1 MRRRTVDTTIKSI
14 KFQNSHIV
22 YENFAKCTIKD
33 YEYNLTYNPTLL
45 SGSQGV
51 LTPYS
56 SSLGGDVYYI
66 NTGSNENYG
75 ILKDF
80 YTGSEFSPYTTTV
93 GLYNDAQELL
103 AIAKMSAPMPLAA
116 NTDMTFLVKFDTTWT
131 DRNYFVPSP
140 TPSPSPIC
148 IIEGTAELLTGIPV
162 SPSVTPS
169 ITTTPSVTPSI
180 TITPSVTPSITR
192 TPSVTPTVTPSI
204 SLDALASPSPTP
216 TPTKTPTK
224 TPSVTPS
231 ITPSPSPAYPT
242 ISFTQG
248 VLPWSYLYS
257 TRPQGT
263 VTNNTG
269 VNLYIYLG
277 AGINPAS
284 TGPASF
290 TSGGG
295 YSILNVNGTY
305 GYVNY
310 STSYVTLAPGQ
321 GWPFAIDL
329 SSGTAAYFDVD
340 LYYSTTPGGTLTR
353 LSSL

>member
-22 YENFAKCTIKD
+22 YENFVKCTIKD

-56 SSLGGDVYYI
+56 SSINGDVFYI

-80 YTGSEFSPYTTTV
+80 YTGSEFSPYATTV

-103 AIAKMSAPMPLAA
+103 GIAKMSAPMPLAA
-116 NTDMTFLVKFDTTWT
+116 NTDMTFLIKFDTTWV
-131 DRNYFVPSP
+131 DRPYFVPSP

-169 ITTTPSVTPSI
+169 VTTTPSVTPSI
-180 TITPSVTPSITR
+180 SVSPSIPATPSVTPSVSPAAPS
-192 TPSVTPTVTPSI
+192 PSV
-204 SLDALASPSPTP
+204 
-216 TPTKTPTK
+216 

-231 ITPSPSPAYPT
+231 VIPPSVTPTPSPSRQITSQYDFYEAYQYDCTTFNLLNTTAIMCAPK
-242 ISFTQG
+242 G
-248 VLPWSYLYS
+248 S
-257 TRPQGT
+257 TL
-263 VTNNTG
+263 NNTKFYKG
-269 VNLYIYLG
+269 LDGYAYSKF
-277 AGINPAS
+277 AGISNP
-284 TGPASF
+284 
-290 TSGGG
+290 G
-295 YSILNVNGTY
+295 YPVPIIYTFGLNTVQEACAFGI
-305 GYVNY
+305 
-310 STSYVTLAPGQ
+310 
-321 GWPFAIDL
+321 FEE
-329 SSGTAAYFDVD
+329 
-340 LYYSTTPGGTLTR
+340 
-353 LSSL
+353 

>member
-1 MRRRTVDTTIKSI
+1 MRSRTVNTTIKNI

-22 YENFAKCTIKD
+22 YENFIKCTIKD
-33 YEYNLTYNPTLL
+33 YEYNLTYNPTIL
-45 SGSQGV
+45 SGSQGA

-56 SSLGGDVYYI
+56 SSLNGDVFYI

-116 NTDMTFLVKFDTTWT
+116 NTDMTFLVKFDTTWV

-148 IIEGTAELLTGIPV
+148 IIEGTAQLLTGNPNP
-162 SPSVTPS
+162 PSVTPTPTITPTRTPSVTRTPS
-169 ITTTPSVTPSI
+169 ITPTKTTTPSITPTRTPSI
-180 TITPSVTPSITR
+180 TITPTKTPTP
-192 TPSVTPTVTPSI
+192 TPSVTKT
-204 SLDALASPSPTP
+204 PTP
-216 TPTKTPTK
+216 TPSTN
-224 TPSVTPS
+224 
-231 ITPSPSPAYPT
+231 PAVPT
-242 ISFTQG
+242 ITINQG
-248 VLPWSYLYS
+248 SLPWTYLYS
-257 TRPQGT
+257 TRPQGN

-277 AGINPAS
+277 AGLDPAS
-284 TGPASF
+284 SGPGSF

-305 GYVNY
+305 GYISY
-310 STSYVTLAPGQ
+310 STSYVTLVPGQ
-321 GWPFAIDL
+321 SWPFDITL
-329 SSGTAAYFDVD
+329 SSGNTIYFDVD
-340 LYYSTTPGGTLTR
+340 LYYSLEPGGLKTR

>member
-75 ILKDF
+75 ILKNF
-80 YTGSEFSPYTTTV
+80 YTGSEFSPYATTV

-116 NTDMTFLVKFDTTWT
+116 NTDMTFLVKFDTAWA

-140 TPSPSPIC
+140 TPSPSPIY

-180 TITPSVTPSITR
+180 TRTPSVTPSITR
-192 TPSVTPTVTPSI
+192 TPSITPTVTPSI
-204 SLDALASPSPTP
+204 SLDALASPS
-216 TPTKTPTK
+216 
-224 TPSVTPS
+224 VTPS
-231 ITPSPSPAYPT
+231 ITRTPSITPTRTPSVTPSPSPAYPT
-242 ISFTQG
+242 VSFTQG
-248 VLPWSYLYS
+248 SLPWTYLYS

-263 VTNNTG
+263 VANNTG

-277 AGINPAS
+277 AGINFAS

-305 GYVNY
+305 GFVSY
-310 STSYVTLAPGQ
+310 STSYVTLAPGLV
-321 GWPFAIDL
+321 WPFAIDL

>member
-75 ILKDF
+75 ILKNF
-80 YTGSEFSPYTTTV
+80 YTGSEFSPYATTV

-116 NTDMTFLVKFDTTWT
+116 NTDMTFLVKFDTAWA

-140 TPSPSPIC
+140 TPSPSPVY

-180 TITPSVTPSITR
+180 TRTPSVTPSITR
-192 TPSVTPTVTPSI
+192 TPSITPTVTPSI
-204 SLDALASPSPTP
+204 SLDALASPSVTP
-216 TPTKTPTK
+216 SITR
-224 TPSVTPS
+224 TPSVTPTRTPS
-231 ITPSPSPAYPT
+231 VTPSPSPAYPT
-242 ISFTQG
+242 VSFTQG
-248 VLPWSYLYS
+248 SLPWTYLYS

-277 AGINPAS
+277 AGINFAS

-290 TSGGG
+290 T
-295 YSILNVNGTY
+295 
-305 GYVNY
+305 
-310 STSYVTLAPGQ
+310 
-321 GWPFAIDL
+321 
-329 SSGTAAYFDVD
+329 
-340 LYYSTTPGGTLTR
+340 
-353 LSSL
+353 

>member
-1 MRRRTVDTTIKSI
+1 MRRKTIDTTIKNI

-22 YENFAKCTIKD
+22 YENFIKCTIKD
-33 YEYNLTYNPTLL
+33 YEYNLTYNPTIL

-56 SSLGGDVYYI
+56 SSLGGDVFYI

-103 AIAKMSAPMPLAA
+103 AIAKMSAPIPLAA
-116 NTDMTFLVKFDTTWT
+116 NTDMTFLVKFDTTWV

-148 IIEGTAELLTGIPV
+148 IIEGTAQLLTGIPV
-162 SPSVTPS
+162 TPSVTPS
-169 ITTTPSVTPSI
+169 VTRTPSITPTKTTTPSITPTKTTTPSITPTRTPSI
-180 TITPSVTPSITR
+180 TITPTKTPTP
-192 TPSVTPTVTPSI
+192 TPSVTKT
-204 SLDALASPSPTP
+204 PTP
-216 TPTKTPTK
+216 TP
-224 TPSVTPS
+224 SS
-231 ITPSPSPAYPT
+231 NPAYPT
-242 ISFTQG
+242 VSFTQG
-248 VLPWSYLYS
+248 SLPWYNIYNPS
-257 TRPQGT
+257 PQGT

-277 AGINPAS
+277 AGISLAS
-284 TGPASF
+284 SGPASF
-290 TSGGG
+290 SSGGG
-295 YSILNVNGTY
+295 YSILNVDGTY
-305 GYVNY
+305 GYVSY
-310 STSYVTLAPGQ
+310 STSYVTLTPGQ
-321 GWPFAIDL
+321 NWPFAIYRT
-329 SSGTAAYFDVD
+329 SGTADQFDID